1 MDNVKTRVDRL
12 KTEIEDGKPDEEI
25 FESLKPFLGKDAE
38 TDARVADAL
47 AAVAHPGAAR
57 LLVRMLAFA
66 DSKKLAKTIK
76 RSLYRLKGR
85 GIAVEEVPRDQ
96 GESVFRPPKAEAAR
110 GVGSGIDGLGERFL
124 LLALPRAGRGWAVI
138 QAGVSDTLGL
148 VNFVGDEMTRKG
160 FRAFMSEFKGNFPF
174 PLVEM
179 EPSYVA
185 FLIAQAYQR
194 SVQREVTLPQDYIQF
209 KADIEH
215 AKKEYEKPVVYSYLR
230 IDETTEA
237 DRYASRAGDLLKAD
251 VFAGWMIE
259 TDRIQPYADAVREA
273 EESKLILNAVQ
284 KGARIQEV
292 YQKALS
298 DLFSEER
305 RAVYQRRL
313 AEMADVLFKL
323 GREEEARISLASAM
337 DLQKPMNPFQPNP
350 FLFQLVVTSILKC
363 LKDAYEKKADE
374 PSLIVKP

>member
-1 MDNVKTRVDRL
+1 MDNVETWVDRL
-12 KTEIEDGKPDEEI
+12 KTEIEGGKPDEEI
-25 FESLKPFLGKDAE
+25 FEFLKPVLGKDVE
-38 TDARVADAL
+38 TDAQIADAL
-47 AAVAHPGAAR
+47 AAVAHPTAAR
-57 LLVRMLAFA
+57 LLVRMFAFA
-66 DSKKLAKTIK
+66 GSKKLAKTIR

-85 GIAVEEVPRDQ
+85 GIAVEEVPREQ

-124 LLALPRAGRGWAVI
+124 LLALPRAGRGWAAI

-160 FRAFMSEFKGNFPF
+160 FRAFMSEFKGKFPF

-179 EPSYVA
+179 DPSYVA
-185 FLIAQAYQR
+185 FLIVRAYQL
-194 SVQREVTLPQDYIQF
+194 SVQREVALPPDYLRF
-209 KADIEH
+209 KADIES
-215 AKKEYEKPVVYSYLR
+215 ARKGYEKPVVYSYLR

-237 DRYASRAGDLLKAD
+237 DRHLSRAGDLLKSD

-259 TDRIQPYADAVREA
+259 TGLIQPYADGVREA
-273 EESKLILNAVQ
+273 EESKLILNPVQ
-284 KGARIQEV
+284 KETRLQEV

-298 DLFSEER
+298 DLFSGER
-305 RAVYQRRL
+305 RSLYERRL
-313 AEMADVLFKL
+313 AEMAYVLFKL
-323 GREEEARISLASAM
+323 GREEEARISLAAAM

-350 FLFQLVVTSILKC
+350 FLFQLVVISILKC